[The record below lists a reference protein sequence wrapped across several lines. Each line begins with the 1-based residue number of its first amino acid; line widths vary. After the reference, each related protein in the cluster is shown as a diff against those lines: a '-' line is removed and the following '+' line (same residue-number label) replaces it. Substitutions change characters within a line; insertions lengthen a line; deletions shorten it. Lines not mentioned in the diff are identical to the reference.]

1 MNEHPANQ
9 RPWGMNLN
17 SYLLLLHLSQ
27 LAGYIAPGLGFI
39 MPIVMWI
46 SNRNLY
52 PEVDRHGKEVVNWI
66 ITLFIYCIIAFVL
79 FFLLVGIPILIA
91 LGIIGVLFPIIG
103 AIRANDGE
111 FWAYPFTIRFI
122 K

>member
-1 MNEHPANQ
+1 MNEHPANR

-27 LAGYIAPGLGFI
+27 FAGYIAPGLGFI
-39 MPIVMWI
+39 MPIVMWV
-46 SNRNLY
+46 SNRDLY
-52 PEVDRHGKEVVNWI
+52 PEVDKHGKEVVNWI
-66 ITLFIYCIIAFVL
+66 ISVFIYAIIAFVL
-79 FFLLVGIPILIA
+79 FFLLIGIPILIA

-103 AIRANDGE
+103 AVKANDGE